1 MYPKNPNMREFLAD
15 ASRNAAQPE
24 VASRKVLFLR
34 WATANTAVFAP
45 TDRPQEPYRC
55 FCTHVMPTG
64 NPRECHRV
72 TKRKSRPFTSRSCF
86 GEISDGCSV
95 VKDGFH
101 VEQVCCV
108 VKVSD
113 IGCYAWH
120 R

>member
-1 MYPKNPNMREFLAD
+1 M
-15 ASRNAAQPE
+15 
-24 VASRKVLFLR
+24 
-34 WATANTAVFAP
+34 
-45 TDRPQEPYRC
+45 
-55 FCTHVMPTG
+55 
-64 NPRECHRV
+64 

-113 IGCYAWH
+113 IGGGDIPVGFPWALHGCKNSGRVPVGDPCVRKQPY
-120 R
+120 